1 MDFDMQG
8 MLEKML
14 PKQVSRRRLTVK
26 EAREVLFEQECER
39 LIDAEKVNAEAIELT
54 QESGMIFLDEV
65 DKVVASEGGKGADVS
80 RQGVQRDLLPI
91 VEGTTVQ
98 TRYGYVRTD
107 HILFIAAGA
116 FHKVSPSD
124 LMPELQ
130 GRFPIRVELD
140 DLTKEDF
147 VRILTE
153 PRGSLTRQYT
163 ELMATERVK
172 VDFSNDA
179 IEALAEYAFSVNQ
192 STQNIGARRLYTI
205 MERLLEEL
213 SFEAPD
219 MPGTAVP
226 VNAAYVRQRL
236 DEVTQDE
243 DLSRYIL

>member
-1 MDFDMQG
+1 
-8 MLEKML
+8 
-14 PKQVSRRRLTVK
+14 VI
-26 EAREVLFEQECER
+26 FEQECER
-39 LIDAEKVNAEAIELT
+39 LIDSEKVNGEAVELAE
-54 QESGMIFLDEV
+54 ESGVIFLDEI
-65 DKVVASEGGKGADVS
+65 DKVVATEGGKGADVS

-116 FHKVSPSD
+116 FHKTRPSD

-140 DLTKEDF
+140 DLTKADF

-153 PRGSLTRQYT
+153 PRGSLTKQYAALMST
-163 ELMATERVK
+163 EGVNVE
-172 VDFSNDA
+172 FSDDA
-179 IEALAEYAFSVNQ
+179 IEALAQYAYQVNQ

-205 MERLLEEL
+205 MERMLEEL
-213 SFEAPD
+213 SFEAAD
-219 MPGTAVP
+219 MRGAAVP
-226 VNAAYVRQRL
+226 INAAYVRERL
-236 DEVTQDE
+236 EEVTQDE